1 MRGTRAVT
9 LALVT
14 TAAVF
19 VAGCELLYPLGSVG
33 EGEFEQPEPLATYSS
48 GTATLEFEDG
58 TTVVLDQISDGPHLF
73 THFGGGVNWYNDEG
87 WGLQLHL
94 YDVSMTGNDF
104 TDGVASLDRIQDVT
118 HWTTMGEGGCS
129 LKIEVA
135 DETGLRGTARCIEQ
149 QWVDTLR
156 GGMPFEGTPRPVEGE
171 EPFDVEMTFEA
182 EP

>member
-19 VAGCELLYPLGSVG
+19 VAGCELLFSLGSVG
-33 EGEFEQPEPLATYSS
+33 DGEFEQPEPLATYTS

-58 TTVVLDQISDGPHLF
+58 TKVVLDEISDGPHLF
-73 THFGGGVNWYNDEG
+73 TQIGGGVNWFNDEG

-94 YDVSMTGNDF
+94 YDVSLTGNDF
-104 TDGVASLDRIQDVT
+104 SDGIPMLDRIQGGT
-118 HWTTMGEGGCS
+118 HWTTMEGTGCS
-129 LKIEVA
+129 LKIDVA

-149 QWVDTLR
+149 EWVDALR
-156 GGMPFEGTPRPVEGE
+156 AGTPFEGRPRPVEGE
-171 EPFDVEMTFEA
+171 EPFDFEVTFEA
-182 EP
+182 ER